1 MAQLNDTT
9 INGTLSL
16 GGHDD
21 VREELESLTLQ
32 LTNLLNLF
40 KPTLITDGLIIRENR
55 CKIEDGGYCM
65 IGNMCFFQ
73 IKIKTTTSFTG
84 SNYWTFI
91 DGMPIPKTSSVA
103 CFVTGINNDYGAKT
117 LSLDDNSSNNLGGS
131 LVLHNGATV
140 NSGINLFFSG
150 FYLTKQNN

>member
-40 KPTLITDGLIIRENR
+40 KPTLTTDGLIIREKR
-55 CKIEDGGYCM
+55 CIIEDGGYCI

-73 IKIKTTTSFTG
+73 LKIKTTASFAG

-117 LSLDDNSSNNLGGS
+117 LSLDDNSSSNLGGS
-131 LVLHNGATV
+131 LVIHNDAAIK
-140 NSGINLFFSG
+140 SGINLFFSG

>member
-16 GGHDD
+16 EGHDD
-21 VREELESLTLQ
+21 VQKELESLTLQ

-40 KPTLITDGLIIRENR
+40 KPTLTTDGLIIREKR
-55 CKIEDGGYCM
+55 CIIEDGGYCM

-73 IKIKTTTSFTG
+73 LKIKTTASFTG

-103 CFVTGINNDYGAKT
+103 CFVTGIDNDYGAKT
-117 LSLDDNSSNNLGGS
+117 LSLDDNSSSNLGGS
-131 LVLHNGATV
+131 LVIHNGATI